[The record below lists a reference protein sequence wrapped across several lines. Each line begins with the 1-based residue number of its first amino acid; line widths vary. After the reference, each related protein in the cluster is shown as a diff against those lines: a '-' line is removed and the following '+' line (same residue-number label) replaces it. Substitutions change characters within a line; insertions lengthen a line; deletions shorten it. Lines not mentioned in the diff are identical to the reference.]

1 MFTNADLIASKQPT
15 FEDSLI
21 SRYINEMVKVII
33 NQGLQVKYK
42 FCGINLK
49 YKKKSLKTKQ
59 MTLLFMYGNDGKEFF
74 LGMK

>member
-15 FEDSLI
+15 FEDGLI

-49 YKKKSLKTKQ
+49 YKKKSLKTK
-59 MTLLFMYGNDGKEFF
+59 
-74 LGMK
+74 

>member
-15 FEDSLI
+15 FEDGLI

-59 MTLLFMYGNDGKEFF
+59 MTLLFMYSNDGKEFF